1 MCAGA
6 LAAVTSFLLSAKIGI
21 AGSVIG
27 VAVGSVVSAAASQI
41 YKNMLEASKA
51 KLREASPLSIG
62 DLDGADAKAEANSDG
77 TQKMQDAAVDATIV
91 IGADGIAND
100 DAANAD
106 SSKDGLSDDT
116 VAMPA
121 SDETSVIRDVEGRS
135 IRSIV
140 GRADETT
147 GDSAGASPKV
157 SKVSKNSAR
166 AHMSPT
172 SAQLAVER
180 RSKRLAIIVAVVSA
194 LVAVG
199 ATAGVILLVTGGE
212 GTDSVV
218 RDIVHPNTSVVVPA
232 PGPEDTSGTGYPS
245 SPSGENSSGTSD
257 ENADN
262 AKQDASKDSD
272 NNSDGTGESADS
284 TSNATLGNTSGSTG
298 TDGSDSTTDNSGAAN
313 NGTGNTGDST
323 DGSLSSGS
331 TSDGNDASSGTT
343 DSSAS
348 GGTAGSGGSGSSSS
362 SSTSG
367 SGTGL

>member
-245 SPSGENSSGTSD
+245 SPSGENSSSTSD

-323 DGSLSSGS
+323 DGSLPSGS